1 MPSKVFIGILC
12 SGSSWAHGFSS
23 ACGKA
28 VTCKDIYRKD
38 EMLLPDTGIGAVD
51 SPEKTF
57 LDVQGSD
64 LRQHFSDVAMEEDA
78 YWLSNTSMADRV
90 QGYKSG

>member
-1 MPSKVFIGILC
+1 MAARLRLDHAQQGV
-12 SGSSWAHGFSS
+12 
-23 ACGKA
+23 
-28 VTCKDIYRKD
+28 YRNSRRG
-38 EMLLPDTGIGAVD
+38 EMLLPNTGVGAVD

-57 LDVQGSD
+57 LDVQGSG

-90 QGYKSG
+90 QGYQSG